1 VALTVLVA
9 DADAASLQAIK
20 QRLIERGYLIRTAR
34 DGQEALDR
42 LRRAPVDLII
52 ATVTLPVIDGPAL
65 VEGLRRGGD
74 ETPVVLIG
82 QATTAPRQLFGVRFL
97 RAPFE
102 LYELLDAVH
111 KTIRERSSR

>member
-82 QATTAPRQLFGVRFL
+82 QATAPRQLFGVRFL